1 MSEPL
6 LQLALVV
13 VLGIGAQVVSWRL
26 RLPSI
31 LLLLLAGFLAGPV
44 TGLLDPDALLGDLLR
59 PVVGLAVAVILF
71 EGGLTLRLHDLR
83 GSGIAVGGLITVGFV
98 ITWIIAALGAAMLLG
113 LSPSLALLLGAILTV
128 SGPTVVGPLLRHVR
142 PAGPAGPIL
151 RWEGIL
157 IDPLGAILALLAFK
171 AAAGSGSLGEL
182 AATAALSLGIG
193 AATGAVAAGLLVVSL
208 RRRWVPDFLDVPA
221 TILLVVAA
229 FAGSDTLQTESGLVA
244 VTVMG
249 VILANQQQVGIGHI
263 LTFKENLTIL
273 LVSALFILLAARL
286 DLEDVMGLG
295 APGLVFLAL
304 LILVARPLAVLAS
317 TLRAKLTWRDRVFIA
332 GVAPRGIVAA
342 AVAAFLALELEER
355 GIPGSER
362 IIAAAFLTIAG
373 TVVVYGLGAG
383 PLARALGLATRD
395 PHGVLILGAAAL
407 PRAIAKAL
415 KAEGLRVLLVDANRD
430 NVLAARLDGLEAV
443 TGNLLSPEL
452 EEQLDLGGIGW
463 FLGMTHND
471 EANALGAVHWSE
483 EFGRE
488 RACQLAARSRA
499 GEEAPAHLGGRTLWG
514 AEATYARLRGRYQQG
529 WRIRRTSITQQF
541 DEADYAAHHPD
552 AVRLFVLSG
561 GTLAPY
567 TLDKQPKIQPDSVLL
582 SLVPPRP
589 KETAA

>member
-44 TGLLDPDALLGDLLR
+44 TGVLDPDALLGDLLR
-59 PVVGLAVAVILF
+59 PLVGLAVAVILF

-142 PAGPAGPIL
+142 PSGPAGPIL

-182 AATAALSLGIG
+182 ATTAALSLGIG
-193 AATGAVAAGLLVVSL
+193 AATGAAAAGLLVLAL
-208 RRRWVPDFLDVPA
+208 RRRWVPDFLDVPV
-221 TILLVVAA
+221 TILLVVAS
-229 FAGSDTLQTESGLVA
+229 FAGSDTLQAESGLVA

-249 VILANQQQVGIGHI
+249 VILANQQRVGIGHI
-263 LTFKENLTIL
+263 LTFKENLTTL

-286 DLEDVMGLG
+286 DLEDVLGLG
-295 APGLVFLAL
+295 VPGLVFLAL
-304 LILVARPLAVLAS
+304 LVFVARPLAVFAS
-317 TLRAKLTWRDRVFIA
+317 TLRANLTWRDRVFIA

-383 PLARALGLATRD
+383 PLARGLGLATRD
-395 PHGVLILGAAAL
+395 PHGVLILGAAAF
-407 PRAIAKAL
+407 PRAIAGAL
-415 KAEGLRVLLVDANRD
+415 KKEGLRVLLVDANRD
-430 NVLAARLDGLEAV
+430 NVLAARLDGLDAV
-443 TGNLLSPEL
+443 TGNLLSTQL

-463 FLGMTHND
+463 YLGMTHND
-471 EANALGAVHWSE
+471 EANALGAVHWSG
-483 EFGRE
+483 EFGRA
-488 RACQLAARSRA
+488 RACQLAVRAQA
-499 GEEAPAHLGGRTLWG
+499 GEEAPGRLGGRILW
-514 AEATYARLRGRYQQG
+514 APDATYAQLRGRYQQG
-529 WRIRRTSITQQF
+529 WRVRRTPITQQF
-541 DEADYAAHHPD
+541 EEADYAAHHPD
-552 AVRLFVLSG
+552 ALRLFVIRDGALE
-561 GTLAPY
+561 PY
-567 TLDKQPKIQPDSVLL
+567 TSDAKPKPHAGSVLL
-582 SLVPPRP
+582 SLAPP
-589 KETAA
+589 KAASDA